1 MKNPLLQPLLL
12 VALSTPLLANAEGH
26 IYGVFSMS
34 ANQVDS
40 DQAAA
45 ASAQAGSEQIASFG
59 SQTQSGQSADNNG
72 SVIGLR
78 GEKGQFF
85 YAVELGLG
93 IEQSNGATSGLGST
107 HDAFVGAQS
116 RYGTFAFGR
125 LSTPYKQAGQRLDP
139 FYDTAAA
146 NFVGGFAP
154 GGASYGLSNLI
165 NGWTDNSMIYVSPEY
180 SGINFNLGVHLQEL
194 NDQSHDYSAGVQY
207 RVGELLTGLQY
218 LQIGAG
224 GETPGVVAGAE
235 TDVDTALQVTASYAV
250 KRWNLGASYE
260 QIDVRQGGA
269 RGHLYLT
276 GSVDLNSALTLAV
289 SVGGVDAG
297 EGEGFGGAVGL
308 FVTLIEQFEVYAL
321 GSYADLENG
330 AENTTVSLGLRY
342 GFEI

>member
-1 MKNPLLQPLLL
+1 MKKPLLQPLLL
-12 VALSTPLLANAEGH
+12 VALSTPLLAHAEGQ
-26 IYGVFSMS
+26 IYGVLSMS
-34 ANQVDS
+34 VNQVDS
-40 DQAAA
+40 DQSAA
-45 ASAQAGSEQIASFG
+45 ASALAGSEQIASFG
-59 SQTQSGQSADNNG
+59 SQVQSGQSADNNG

-93 IEQSNGATSGLGST
+93 IDQSNGTTSGLGST
-107 HDAFVGAQS
+107 HDAFVGVES
-116 RYGTFAFGR
+116 RYGTLAFGR
-125 LSTPYKQAGQRLDP
+125 QSTPYKQAGQRLDP

-165 NGWTDNSMIYVSPEY
+165 NGWTDNSMIYISPEY
-180 SGINFNLGVHLQEL
+180 AGMNFNLGVHLQEL

-207 RVGELLTGLQY
+207 RVGELLMGLQY

-260 QIDVRQGGA
+260 QIDVRLGDT

-276 GSVDLNSALTLAV
+276 GSVGLSSALTLAV
-289 SVGGVDAG
+289 SGGAVDAG
-297 EGEGFGGAVGL
+297 EGEGFGATLGL
-308 FVTLIEQFEVYAL
+308 FVTLIEQFQVYAL
-321 GSYADLENG
+321 GSYADCDSG
-330 AENTTVSLGLRY
+330 SENTTASLGLRY
-342 GFEI
+342 EFNL